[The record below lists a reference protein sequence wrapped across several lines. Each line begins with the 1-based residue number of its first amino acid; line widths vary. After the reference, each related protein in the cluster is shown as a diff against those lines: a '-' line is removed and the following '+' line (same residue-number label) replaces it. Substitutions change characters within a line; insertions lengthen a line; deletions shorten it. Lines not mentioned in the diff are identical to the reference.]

1 MKTCTLCKEPKPT
14 SEFGKHA
21 QKKDGLS
28 SWCKPCARRKANER
42 AKKPENRERKK
53 AYDKERNKDPK
64 IIARAKDYF
73 RKRYAEN
80 KAETKERIRK
90 WQERNPGK
98 VTNYKKN
105 NKYKRREIINSSEL
119 TTKQLSVWENS
130 QVKICSYCGV
140 SCNGIYQIDHID
152 PLSAGGSHSIDN
164 LTIACP
170 SCNRSKSNTPLII
183 WLAMKQ
189 NT

>member
-1 MKTCTLCKEPKPT
+1 MKTCTLCKIAKPL

-28 SWCKPCARRKANER
+28 SWCKPCARLKANKR
-42 AKKPENRERKK
+42 ANRPEVKARKRAYDKARNKQPEIIEKSK
-53 AYDKERNKDPK
+53 AYD
-64 IIARAKDYF
+64 
-73 RKRYAEN
+73 RKRYASN
-80 KAETKERIRK
+80 KEAIKERVRR
-90 WQERNPGK
+90 WQELNPDK
-98 VTNYKKN
+98 VIKYKKN

-119 TTKQLSVWENS
+119 TTKELSIWENT
-130 QVKICSYCGV
+130 QIKICSYCNTL
-140 SCNGIYQIDHID
+140 CNTNYQVDHIV
-152 PLSAGGSHSIDN
+152 PLSTGGSHSIDN

-170 SCNRSKSNTPLII
+170 SCNRSKSNAPLIT